1 MANASIDHVKAA
13 IRASGATGNAAE
25 VLATITALSIPKS
38 TGEQLWSF
46 GGFAEV
52 LGFELVSAFDAKLQ
66 ELGYEWVRLLLG
78 SGKVQPAG
86 DLFQGQV
93 TALVEAGH
101 LAPEHG
107 ELLKRVGRWQESPL
121 EHANGE
127 RGLTTDE
134 LTVET
139 VLDEIAAEQELQVY
153 NHRQAL
159 LSIVLQPD
167 GKAIV
172 SCRVVA
178 TTETGQQGET
188 LSAVSTADADS
199 FELPSDL
206 AAALTAVRQFVAG
219 V

>member
-1 MANASIDHVKAA
+1 MASATQDQVRRA
-13 IRASGATGNAAE
+13 IERSNATGTAAE

-121 EHANGE
+121 EHHNAT

-134 LTVET
+134 QTVQA
-139 VLDEIAAEQELQVY
+139 VLDEVASEQSQLSLRRKIADGY
-153 NHRQAL
+153 NA
-159 LSIVLQPD
+159 
-167 GKAIV
+167 
-172 SCRVVA
+172 VVA
-178 TTETGQQGET
+178 KVDIAEITTVE
-188 LSAVSTADADS
+188 DA
-199 FELPSDL
+199 L
-206 AAALTAVRQFVAG
+206 AMFTQLINAE
-219 V
+219 

>member
-1 MANASIDHVKAA
+1 MASATQDQVRRA
-13 IRASGATGNAAE
+13 IERSNATGTAAE

-52 LGFELVSAFDAKLQ
+52 LGFELVSEFDAKLQ

-121 EHANGE
+121 EHHNGT

-134 LTVET
+134 ATVQT
-139 VLDEIAAEQELQVY
+139 VLDALAAEAIVAARRETMRVAY
-153 NHRQAL
+153 NSAV
-159 LSIVLQPD
+159 IVLD
-167 GKAIV
+167 NGGTIDDVKAI
-172 SCRVVA
+172 
-178 TTETGQQGET
+178 
-188 LSAVSTADADS
+188 
-199 FELPSDL
+199 F
-206 AAALTAVRQFVAG
+206 AAMG
-219 V
+219 N

>member
-1 MANASIDHVKAA
+1 MASATQDQVRRA
-13 IRASGATGNAAE
+13 IERSNATGTAAE

-121 EHANGE
+121 EHHNAT

-134 LTVET
+134 ATVQT
-139 VLDEIAAEQELQVY
+139 VLDALAAEAIVAARRETMRVAY
-153 NHRQAL
+153 NSAV
-159 LSIVLQPD
+159 IVLD
-167 GKAIV
+167 NGGTIDDVKAI
-172 SCRVVA
+172 
-178 TTETGQQGET
+178 
-188 LSAVSTADADS
+188 
-199 FELPSDL
+199 F
-206 AAALTAVRQFVAG
+206 AAMG
-219 V
+219 N